1 MEKRGSQKEGKKS
14 EKDTIKTA
22 LGKAMGLC
30 AKSEQCS
37 SDILSK
43 LESWG
48 LDSSEATS
56 VINILVRENFIND
69 QRYADSF
76 VRDKYRHNKWGKVK
90 IAAHLRS
97 KNIEPEV
104 IVTSLSLLDDDQYRQ
119 MITDTLNSHRKFIKA
134 KNQYDLKGKL
144 LRFGLSKGFESQIL
158 YDILNDLD

>member
-119 MITDTLNSHRKFIKA
+119 MIADTLNSHRKTVKA
-134 KNQYDLKGKL
+134 KNQYELKGKL

-158 YDILNDLD
+158 YDILNEID

>member
-134 KNQYDLKGKL
+134 KNQFDLKGKL

-158 YDILNDLD
+158 YNILNELD